1 MIITLQED
9 PVTGELILP
18 LPDELM
24 KDAGWEIGDVI
35 QWKDLGDGSWSMVK
49 IPQQLELLPLDDI
62 SEAVAQLWEQVD
74 SLKQENKILKHKLE
88 LMRDQ
93 IIGD

>member
-1 MIITLQED
+1 MIITLEED
-9 PVTGELILP
+9 PITGELILP

-24 KDAGWEIGDVI
+24 KDAGWDIGDTI
-35 QWKDLGDGSWSMVK
+35 QWKDLGDGSWSMTK
-49 IPQQLELLPLDDI
+49 IPTQLDLPLDDV

-74 SLKQENKILKHKLE
+74 LLKQENKILKQKLQ